1 MDHPST
7 KTNSNNLKGNE
18 INIGDNIIMPNDIR
32 IEAMTISI
40 TRKGKKIKKPISN
53 AVFSSEVIKDG
64 STIDNGMLSLLSKVP
79 PQITPQT
86 Y

>member
-53 AVFSSEVIKDG
+53 FVNSIAENISNVI
-64 STIDNGMLSLLSKVP
+64 
-79 PQITPQT
+79 Q
-86 Y
+86 